1 MLFCVRGGLKAPPKK
16 FLFSLVKKKMK
27 SPVRVFTEA
36 VVVGAVLALMMFA
49 GLRIA
54 PRGTGFTIL
63 VAFLCGFAFHIG
75 CQVTGINDWYARTH
89 FD

>member
-1 MLFCVRGGLKAPPKK
+1 
-16 FLFSLVKKKMK
+16 MK
-27 SPVRVFTEA
+27 SPVRVFAEA
-36 VVVGAVLALMMFA
+36 MIIGAALALMMFT

-63 VAFLCGFAFHIG
+63 VAFLCGAIFHLL
-75 CQVTGINDWYARTH
+75 CQVTGLNDWYARTH